1 MGRQTD
7 ELAHLYRKAKEY
19 TETQDNFT
27 IVELSYKGKRAFGV
41 SKRNPTCDP
50 LVPERGYQI
59 AKARALRNLDDKFN
73 TWPNFIMELIGSE

>member
-1 MGRQTD
+1 MGKQTD
-7 ELAHLYRKAKEY
+7 ELADRYKKAMEY
-19 TETQDNFT
+19 TERQENFT

-41 SKRNPTCDP
+41 AKRNPACDP

-73 TWPNFIMELIGSE
+73 AWPNFFIELIEK